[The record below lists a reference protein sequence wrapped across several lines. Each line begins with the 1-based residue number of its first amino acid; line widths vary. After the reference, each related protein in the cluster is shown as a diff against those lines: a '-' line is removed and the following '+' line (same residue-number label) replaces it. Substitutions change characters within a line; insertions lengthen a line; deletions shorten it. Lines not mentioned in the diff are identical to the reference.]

1 MTDMTPLD
9 AKTAGK
15 NTPRRTRK
23 SASDRKAEIQ
33 QTTLDLAFEV
43 GPDHVTTGMIA
54 AKLGLTQPALYKH
67 FPKKGDIWAAIAD
80 QLGQRVGAN
89 IARATATTTDPLE
102 RIRLLV
108 LGHLQLVRETP
119 ALPEIM
125 VMRDASSNHAMVQ
138 SAIQTRMTDFRG
150 TLVAA
155 VIAAIES
162 GEFRDNIAAKDAATL
177 IFGVIQSLVLRLM
190 VTRNTAI
197 LLEDGARLLDLQ
209 LSSFAKA

>member
-1 MTDMTPLD
+1 MTDMTKFG
-9 AKTAGK
+9 AEATREI
-15 NTPRRTRK
+15 PRRTRK
-23 SASDRKAEIQ
+23 SASDRKAEIL

-43 GPDHVTTGMIA
+43 GPNHVTTGMIA
-54 AKLGLTQPALYKH
+54 GKLGLTQPALYKH
-67 FPKKGDIWAAIAD
+67 FPKKGDIWSAIAD
-80 QLGQRVGAN
+80 QLGQRVGTN
-89 IARATATTTDPLE
+89 IIRATTTTTDPLE

-108 LGHLQLVRETP
+108 LGHLQLIIDTP

-125 VMRDASSNHAMVQ
+125 VMRDASANHTMVQ
-138 SAIQTRMTDFRG
+138 SAIQTRMTEFRS

-155 VIAAIES
+155 VISAINNGS
-162 GEFRDNIAAKDAATL
+162 FRNNIAPRDAETL

-209 LSSFAKA
+209 LSSFAKP